1 MSAGTRDTPSSPG
14 PLPPDA
20 VVAEPGDDA
29 APPPRVDARTAGSS
43 FLWSAASFGSS
54 KLLVFVTT
62 LVMARLLVPEDFGVV
77 AVGLAI
83 VSFLEVALDLGVG
96 SALVYEQERGITRR
110 VQTAFTLNVA
120 IAAACTLVG
129 VLTAPLVARVFD
141 VQDTTLLQVL
151 FLYFLL
157 RGLVQVPDAVLRR
170 DLAFKRRALIEVSR
184 AVVRGGVSIALAAT
198 GAGPWALVAGIL
210 ASEAV
215 GVVLTW
221 VSVRFVP
228 ALAFD
233 RSAARTLLGFG
244 SAVLSLKVL
253 GAVSENAD
261 YFIIGA
267 QLGTAALGV
276 YTLAYRIPE
285 IALAN
290 VFWIF
295 SSVAFSI
302 YARARSEDLSELRT
316 AVLRAMRLITLF
328 AFPAGAGIAVVSTS
342 LTPALLGPGWDA
354 AAAPMAFIALS
365 MAASS
370 VGYASGDVFPA
381 VGRPGLLI
389 KIVGPTTAVKV
400 GGLLLAAPYG
410 LTAMAA
416 TACGLSI
423 VFASIRLVVVD
434 RLLRLRLTTSL
445 AAMSPGFVAAVGAV
459 LGALP
464 VVLLR
469 PVGAVT
475 LVAAVAAGVLG
486 AATLLVLFCR
496 PALRDLRQ
504 LLAAMRRRSPAD
516 AATGVR

>member
-1 MSAGTRDTPSSPG
+1 MSPITRGGPSAQGGPEPDTT
-14 PLPPDA
+14 
-20 VVAEPGDDA
+20 VAEAVDA
-29 APPPRVDARTAGSS
+29 AEAPARVDARTAGSS

-54 KLLVFVTT
+54 KLLVFLTT

-120 IAAACTLVG
+120 IASACTAAG
-129 VLTAPLVARVFD
+129 VLAGPLVARVFD

-170 DLAFKRRALIEVSR
+170 DLAFRRRALIEVAR
-184 AVVRGGVSIALAAT
+184 AVVRGVVSIALAAT
-198 GAGPWALVAGIL
+198 GAGAWALVAGIL

-221 VSVRFVP
+221 VAVRFVP
-228 ALAFD
+228 VLAFD
-233 RSAARTLLGFG
+233 RSAARALLGFG
-244 SAVLSLKVL
+244 TAVLSLKVL

-267 QLGTAALGV
+267 QLGTAALGI
-276 YTLAYRIPE
+276 YTLGYRIPE
-285 IALAN
+285 IVLAN

-302 YARARSEDLSELRT
+302 YARARSEDLQELRT
-316 AVLRAMRLITLF
+316 AVLRAMRIITLF
-328 AFPAGAGIAVVSTS
+328 AFPTGVGIAVVSTS
-342 LTPALLGPGWDA
+342 LTPTLLGPGWEA

-370 VGYASGDVFPA
+370 IGYASGDVFPA

-389 KIVGPTTAVKV
+389 KIVAPTTAVKV
-400 GGLLLAAPYG
+400 VGLLLAAPYG

-416 TACGLSI
+416 TACGLSA
-423 VFASIRLVVVD
+423 VFATIRLLVVD
-434 RLLRLRLTTSL
+434 RLLGLRLTTSL
-445 AAMSPGFVAAVGAV
+445 EAMSPGLVAAAGAA

-469 PVGAVT
+469 PTGVVT
-475 LVAAVAAGVLG
+475 LVGAVAAGVLG
-486 AATLLVLFCR
+486 AVALLVLLR
-496 PALRDLRQ
+496 RAALRDLWQ
-504 LLAAMRRRSPAD
+504 LIGAMRPRRSGD
-516 AATGVR
+516 AAAGAR

>member
-1 MSAGTRDTPSSPG
+1 MSPSTRGGPSAQGAPEPDTT
-14 PLPPDA
+14 
-20 VVAEPGDDA
+20 VAEAVDA
-29 APPPRVDARTAGSS
+29 AEAPPRVDTRSAGSS

-120 IAAACTLVG
+120 IASACTAVG
-129 VLTAPLVARVFD
+129 LLTAPLVARVFD

-184 AVVRGGVSIALAAT
+184 AVVRGVVSIALAAT

-221 VSVRFVP
+221 ASVRFVP
-228 ALAFD
+228 ALVFD

-244 SAVLSLKVL
+244 TAVLSLKVL

-267 QLGTAALGV
+267 QLGTVALGV
-276 YTLAYRIPE
+276 YTLGYRIPE
-285 IALAN
+285 IVLAN

-302 YARARSEDLSELRT
+302 YARARSEDLTELRT

-328 AFPAGAGIAVVSTS
+328 AFPVGVGIAVVSTS
-342 LTPALLGPGWDA
+342 LTSTLLGPGWEA

-370 VGYASGDVFPA
+370 LGYASGDVFPA

-389 KIVGPTTAVKV
+389 KIVAPTTVVKV
-400 GGLLLAAPYG
+400 VGLLLAAPYG

-416 TACGLSI
+416 TACGLSA
-423 VFASIRLVVVD
+423 VFATIRLVVVN
-434 RLLRLRLTTSL
+434 RLLRLGLTTSL
-445 AAMSPGFVAAVGAV
+445 EAMAPGLVAAAGAA

-464 VVLLR
+464 VVLLQ
-469 PVGAVT
+469 PAGVVT

-486 AATLLVLFCR
+486 AAALLLLLCR
-496 PALRDLRQ
+496 PALRDLWQ
-504 LLAAMRRRSPAD
+504 MVAAMRPRRSREAVD
-516 AATGVR
+516 TC

>member
-1 MSAGTRDTPSSPG
+1 MSASTQGAPG
-14 PLPPDA
+14 PSETSTPGA
-20 VVAEPGDDA
+20 VVPEAATPPGSPA
-29 APPPRVDARTAGSS
+29 RLDARTAGSS
-43 FLWSAASFGSS
+43 FLWSAASFGAS

-62 LVMARLLVPEDFGVV
+62 LVMARILVPEDFGVV

-110 VQTAFTLNVA
+110 VQTAFTVNVA

-129 VLTAPLVARVFD
+129 VVTAPLVARVFGVDD
-141 VQDTTLLQVL
+141 VTLLRVL

-170 DLAFKRRALIEVSR
+170 DLAFRSRAMIEVSR
-184 AVVRGGVSIALAAT
+184 AVVRGTVSILLAVS

-221 VSVRFVP
+221 MSARFAPTLV
-228 ALAFD
+228 FD

-244 SAVLSLKVL
+244 SAVVSLKAL
-253 GAVSENAD
+253 GAVSETAD

-285 IALAN
+285 IVLAN

-295 SSVAFSI
+295 SSVAFSL
-302 YARARSEDLSELRT
+302 YARARSEDLRELRA

-328 AFPAGAGIAVVSTS
+328 AFPAGVGIAVVSPS
-342 LTPALLGPGWDA
+342 LTAVLLGPGWEEA
-354 AAAPMAFIALS
+354 ATPMAFIALS

-370 VGYASGDVFPA
+370 IGYASGDVFPA

-389 KIVGPTTAVKV
+389 KIVAPTTAVKV
-400 GGLLLAAPYG
+400 LGLLLAAPYG

-416 TACGLSI
+416 TACGLSV
-423 VFASIRLVVVD
+423 VFAGVRLVVVG
-434 RLLRLRLTTSL
+434 RLLRFRLATSVG
-445 AAMSPGFVAAVGAV
+445 AMSPGLVAAIGTV

-469 PVGAVT
+469 PVGLTT
-475 LVAAVAAGVLG
+475 LVGAVAAGVLG
-486 AATLLVLFCR
+486 VVALLLLLCR
-496 PALRDLRQ
+496 PALRDLQ
-504 LLAAMRRRSPAD
+504 QVLAAMR
-516 AATGVR
+516 